1 MHPFS
6 LTEEQIEEVSGATD
20 PLGGTWRPRYPGEI
34 TFGIGE
40 TGHDYPRYEQM
51 Q

>member
-6 LTEEQIEEVSGATD
+6 LTEEQIEEVSGAYD
-20 PLGGTWRPRYPGEI
+20 PLGSNWRPRYPGEI

-40 TGHDYPRYEQM
+40 TGQGYPYYEMM